1 MNRIDLLA
9 SLCKGS
15 NIVCD
20 VGCDHGYVL
29 IKAIL
34 DYNVCKGIACDIA
47 EEPLNMAKKN
57 ISYYN
62 LHDKIKVLKSD
73 GFKEVND
80 DFDCAIIAGMG
91 GHLIVDILK
100 SSLDK
105 IKNKKLILQP
115 NSDRDKVRFFLSQN
129 GFKII
134 DEYSFTDQKKYY
146 EIIVAS
152 EGIEYLSRNDCI
164 YGPILQKK
172 KTNDF
177 ITHYQN
183 KLIILKK
190 AITNMN
196 DNTEK
201 QKLINEIAEITAI
214 IERKDNE

>member
-1 MNRIDLLA
+1 
-9 SLCKGS
+9 
-15 NIVCD
+15 
-20 VGCDHGYVL
+20 
-29 IKAIL
+29 
-34 DYNVCKGIACDIA
+34 
-47 EEPLNMAKKN
+47 
-57 ISYYN
+57 
-62 LHDKIKVLKSD
+62 
-73 GFKEVND
+73 
-80 DFDCAIIAGMG
+80 MG

-201 QKLINEIAEITAI
+201 QKLISEIAEITAI